1 MTEAE
6 TPTPKKSMLRSF
18 PRAFW
23 IANVMELFERGAY
36 YGMNAVLAV
45 YLTNKTG
52 GALGLSE
59 DKAGFLQ
66 GIIYA
71 LTYVI
76 PILGGALADRYGY
89 RRMLMI
95 AFTLLTGG
103 YYLSAFAGAYW
114 KIFITLALMALGA
127 GLFKPIISGTIART
141 TTPLTSG
148 FGFGLYYWMINFG
161 ALVSPL
167 IISVLH
173 KQDWSYVF
181 LFSGTCTLLMFIP
194 AIFLYRDPPKP
205 ASTKSL
211 SEVLKGAAV
220 VLSDSRFMLM
230 VFIYSLFWILYFQ
243 NFGTVLWYLRDF
255 LDPTPV
261 NQFFAGIGIN
271 LKLGPE
277 HVTVIN
283 AGTIV
288 FLQVVVS
295 LFTKKIPPLPSMMLG
310 IGIGSVGFF
319 ILAISSS
326 VWLFVLGIAVFSIG
340 EMTCHPK
347 YYSYI
352 GIVAPAE
359 KKAVYMGYAFLYGV
373 IGSLVGAN
381 VGGEMYHEFLAPF
394 KGAPNAAVDQ
404 IRSFWMTFGAL
415 GLVSMGSL
423 FVYNRVFG
431 KDTPHTRILSRRIMF
446 IVYIL
451 FCAIGALFI
460 SWQTAKGKLVP
471 KTVIQSAIMISIGVL
486 GIWVSLRLKHPDD
499 ASGNP
504 DDASGGPDDASGGAE
519 EA

>member
-1 MTEAE
+1 MTEE
-6 TPTPKKSMLRSF
+6 TLSTPKKSLIRSF
-18 PRAFW
+18 PGSFW

-59 DKAGFLQ
+59 DKAGFLL

-89 RRMLMI
+89 RRMLLV
-95 AFTLLTGG
+95 AFSLLTGG
-103 YYLSAFAGAYW
+103 YYMSAFAGAYW
-114 KIFITLALMALGA
+114 KIFITLAVMALGA

-141 TTPLTSG
+141 TTASTSG

-161 ALVSPL
+161 ALVAPL
-167 IISVLH
+167 VISVLY
-173 KQDWSYVF
+173 KRSWSYVF

-194 AIFLYRDPPKP
+194 AILLYRDPPKP

-211 SEVLKGAAV
+211 REVLTGAAT

-255 LDPTPV
+255 VDPTPV
-261 NQFFAGIGIN
+261 NQAFASIGIHLN
-271 LKLGPE
+271 LGPE

-288 FLQVVVS
+288 FLQVAIS
-295 LFTKKIPPLPSMMLG
+295 LITKKISPLPSMMLG

-319 ILAISSS
+319 ILAISSQ

-381 VGGEMYHEFLAPF
+381 VGGEMYTAFLAPF
-394 KGAPNAAVDQ
+394 KGAPHAAVDQ
-404 IRSFWMTFGAL
+404 IRTFWLTFGAL

-423 FVYNRVFG
+423 FLYNRVFG
-431 KDTPHTRILSRRIMF
+431 KDTPHTRALSRRIMF
-446 IVYIL
+446 IVYIV
-451 FCAIGALFI
+451 FCSIGVLFI
-460 SWQTAKGKLVP
+460 SWQTSQGRLIP

-486 GIWVSLRLKHPDD
+486 GIWVSLRLKHPD
-499 ASGNP
+499 ASSGSP
-504 DDASGGPDDASGGAE
+504 D

>member
-1 MTEAE
+1 MTEPE
-6 TPTPKKSMLRSF
+6 TLPKKSLLHSF
-18 PRAFW
+18 PGTFW
-23 IANVMELFERGAY
+23 VANVMELFERGAY

-52 GALGLSE
+52 GALGISE
-59 DKAGFLQ
+59 DEAGFLQ

-89 RRMLMI
+89 RRMLLV
-95 AFTLLTGG
+95 AFTLLTGS
-103 YYLSAFAGAYW
+103 YYLSAAAGPYGV
-114 KIFITLALMALGA
+114 IFVTLAVMALGA

-141 TTPLTSG
+141 TTEATSG

-173 KQDWSYVF
+173 KRSWSYVF
-181 LFSGTCTLLMFIP
+181 LFSGTCTLLMFLP
-194 AIFLYRDPPKP
+194 TLFLYKDPPKP

-211 SEVLKGAAV
+211 REVLTGAAT

-261 NQFFAGIGIN
+261 NAAFASIGIN
-271 LKLGPE
+271 LQLGPE

-288 FLQVVVS
+288 LLQVLVS
-295 LFTKKIPPLPSMMLG
+295 LVTKKLPALPTMMIG
-310 IGIGSVGFF
+310 IAIGSVGFF
-319 ILAISSS
+319 ILAFSHS

-352 GIVAPAE
+352 GVVAPAD

-381 VGGEMYHEFLAPF
+381 VGGEMYNAFLSPF
-394 KGAPNAAVDQ
+394 KGAPVAAAEQV
-404 IRSFWMTFGAL
+404 RTFWMTFGAL
-415 GLVSMGSL
+415 GLVAMGGL
-423 FVYNRVFG
+423 FLYNRVFG
-431 KDTPHTRILSRRIMF
+431 QDTAHTRRLSRLIMF
-446 IVYIL
+446 VVYVI
-451 FCAIGALFI
+451 FCAIGVLFI
-460 SWQTAKGKLVP
+460 TWQTLQGKLVP
-471 KTVIQSAIMISIGVL
+471 KTVIQSAIMITIGVL
-486 GIWVSLRLKHPDD
+486 GIWISLRHKP
-499 ASGNP
+499 P
-504 DDASGGPDDASGGAE
+504 V